1 MKYNKGRLND
11 FNVYPRQPRCP
22 AARAAGLRSAASRAC
37 GLHPPTR
44 PRAGGRAAAELV
56 AGLVAW
62 LAGQGQRHGAIK
74 LQLHVRRAGPP
85 AAAAAA
91 ARAERGGAAGGG
103 GGASSHRRC
112 GHVGAPYFVSLVI
125 LHTK

>member
-74 LQLHVRRAGPP
+74 LQLHVRRAGPDARP
-85 AAAAAA
+85 LPLPPEFGADALLAAEA
-91 ARAERGGAAGGG
+91 ARVAIGD
-103 GGASSHRRC
+103 
-112 GHVGAPYFVSLVI
+112 VVM
-125 LHTK
+125 